1 MIKVVAFLAFFLVME
16 AAIAE
21 SKPRQIDF
29 DLWNASVVG
38 DLGGVKKALVQGADV
53 HFSDDAAIRSAA
65 HWGYTEIIGFLLY
78 AGADI
83 EAMGGMPL
91 WMAAAEG
98 HKEAVSLLLD
108 CGAKPDGWNG
118 EPLIWSA
125 FNGHLEIV
133 EILVKAGANIHIR
146 EEQVLVYAV
155 VFGKTK
161 VVETLLRLGANV
173 CAINS
178 ESAKTTELK
187 QYIVVKQKT
196 AKCKPRKFRPAKAV
210 QKPVL

>member
-1 MIKVVAFLAFFLVME
+1 MTRAIVFLAILLTTG
-16 AAIAE
+16 IAGAE
-21 SKPRQIDF
+21 NKPRQVDF

-53 HFSDDAAIRSAA
+53 HFWDDAALRAA
-65 HWGYTEIIGFLLY
+65 SHWGHAEIVAELISANANL
-78 AGADI
+78 

-91 WMAAAEG
+91 WMAAEEG
-98 HKEAVSLLLD
+98 HKQVVIILLAS
-108 CGAKPDGWNG
+108 GAKPNGWNG

-133 EILVKAGANIHIR
+133 EILVEAGANIHIR
-146 EEQVLVYAV
+146 EELALVYAV

-161 VVETLLRLGANV
+161 VVETLIRLGANV
-173 CAINS
+173 CAINP
-178 ESAKTTELK
+178 ESAKTAELK
-187 QYIVVKQKT
+187 KYIVVKQKA

-210 QKPVL
+210 QKSVL

>member
-1 MIKVVAFLAFFLVME
+1 MAKMAVFFGVLLAAWNVG
-16 AAIAE
+16 AE
-21 SKPRQIDF
+21 SKPRQVDF
-29 DLWNASVVG
+29 DLWNASAVG
-38 DLGGVKKALVQGADV
+38 DHGGVKKALSRGADV
-53 HFSDDAAIRSAA
+53 HFWDDAPLRAA
-65 HWGYTEIIGFLLY
+65 SHRGHAEIVGELVS

-91 WMAAAEG
+91 WMAAEEG
-98 HKEAVSLLLD
+98 HKQVVIILLAS
-108 CGAKPDGWNG
+108 GANPDGWNG

-133 EILVKAGANIHIR
+133 EILVEAGANVRIR
-146 EEQVLVYAV
+146 AELALVYAV

-173 CAINS
+173 CVINP
-178 ESAKTTELK
+178 ESAKTAELK
-187 QYIVVKQKT
+187 RHIVAKQKA
-196 AKCKPRKFRPAKAV
+196 AKCKPYRFRPAKAT